1 LPREAG
7 LRCGERGHVEDRKR
21 ANLLL
26 LGRSPLDSVEA
37 YDDIR
42 AVWIGGRA
50 LVPMEL
56 EPGRWAPED
65 CYLQAKSSSCSF
77 AIRDGLRPQLRQDEL
92 GHHVYRSMLPT
103 KVLKS

>member
-1 LPREAG
+1 VVSED
-7 LRCGERGHVEDRKR
+7 HVEVGKR

-42 AVWIGGRA
+42 AVRIGGRA

-56 EPGRWAPED
+56 EAGR
-65 CYLQAKSSSCSF
+65 
-77 AIRDGLRPQLRQDEL
+77 
-92 GHHVYRSMLPT
+92 
-103 KVLKS
+103 